1 MFSDIFIIK
10 TMLFIIIFN
19 YTENNKK
26 LEKMVIC
33 KFKLKSLAGLDWN
46 IHFLPYFWTLKAVAS
61 YFDSVNIV
69 NIRWKIKIHFWKI
82 D

>member
-33 KFKLKSLAGLDWN
+33 KFKLKSLTGLD
-46 IHFLPYFWTLKAVAS
+46 
-61 YFDSVNIV
+61 
-69 NIRWKIKIHFWKI
+69 
-82 D
+82 